1 MPVYVEPIVISS
13 KEELKFRLSEIVD
26 LQTKNSIV
34 GIRGIRLTEE
44 EQLQLVKDL
53 GDIAGWAP
61 NNNDTF
67 NHKYIENHSS
77 NSSVKRST
85 GDQIILSWHLEH
97 VDYDEYIPLIAGVW
111 NMRVFNC
118 DPESGK
124 TYFIDSRKIFKSIYS
139 EEEKNFLRNCRAV
152 WTESEPDGKKYVN
165 YVNVI
170 QNHWS
175 TDEEQLRIELHHLAE
190 TELYLYDGNSPTP
203 EEKENF
209 LGLIK
214 RFEQEVQTNEDIRI
228 VHKWE
233 EGDILLP
240 DLFSLAHAVTGGF
253 DPKDREFTG
262 FWCYL
267 TTPSAVGEERLHPKW
282 RPNL

>member
-13 KEELKFRLSEIVD
+13 KEELKSRLSEIVD

-53 GDIAGWAP
+53 GDIAGWVP
-61 NNNDTF
+61 NNSDTF
-67 NHKYIENHSS
+67 SHKYIENHSS
-77 NSSVKRST
+77 NSSVKKST

-97 VDYDEYIPLIAGVW
+97 VDYDEYIPLVAGVW

-124 TYFIDSRKIFKSIYS
+124 TYFIDSRKIFKYLFS
-139 EEEKNFLRNCRAV
+139 EKEKEFLRRCKATWV
-152 WTESEPDGKKYVN
+152 EDDSDGEKYRN
-165 YVNVI
+165 YVNAV
-170 QNHWS
+170 QNHWKTS
-175 TDEEQLRIELHHLAE
+175 EEQIRIELYHSSG
-190 TELYLYDGNSPTP
+190 TELYLIDGREPNL
-203 EEKENF
+203 EEKTEFFN
-209 LGLIK
+209 LVK
-214 RFEQEVQTNEDIRI
+214 KFEYEVFNNEEIRI
-228 VHKWE
+228 IHRWE
-233 EGDILLP
+233 EGDILIP

-253 DPKDREFTG
+253 DSKDREFTG

-267 TTPSAVGEERLHPKW
+267 LAPSAVEEERLHPKW
-282 RPNL
+282 RPKL